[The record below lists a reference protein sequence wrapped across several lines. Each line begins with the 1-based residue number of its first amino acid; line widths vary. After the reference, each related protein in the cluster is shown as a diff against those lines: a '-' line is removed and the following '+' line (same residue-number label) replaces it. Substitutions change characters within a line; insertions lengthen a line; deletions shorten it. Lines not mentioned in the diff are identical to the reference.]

1 MELLGIIKCNQLQ
14 FLGRSCYGKYIAG
27 LQIALGGAVSAGITG
42 IAVFGISNQLQPAA
56 CSKHQRGHLGV
67 VGADRR
73 QHHHIS
79 GGIQHRAARLTG
91 RSARDLGSGNPG
103 MANIMATLGKG
114 PGFAV
119 LAGDVA
125 KTVLA
130 CGLCWLL
137 AGPVLGHTALLY
149 AGAGAISG
157 HNCSLWHKGWGGKG
171 VAVTC
176 TWLILYLP
184 VTGALCCLAGG
195 LAVLGLGY
203 LPLGAVLIPTLAVP
217 IAWVQYGPES
227 GIILL
232 LAAAMMFWRH
242 KNGLHRIFLG
252 QEKQFFRPKS

>member
-1 MELLGIIKCNQLQ
+1 MEITLRILCLLVGYLLGS
-14 FLGRSCYGKYIAG
+14 FLTAECIAR
-27 LQIALGGAVSAGITG
+27 L
-42 IAVFGISNQLQPAA
+42 
-56 CSKHQRGHLGV
+56 
-67 VGADRR
+67 
-73 QHHHIS
+73 
-79 GGIQHRAARLTG
+79 LTG

-203 LPLGAVLIPTLAVP
+203 LPWGRCSSPR
-217 IAWVQYGPES
+217 WQYPSPGCSMGPR
-227 GIILL
+227 
-232 LAAAMMFWRH
+232 AASSCCWPR
-242 KNGLHRIFLG
+242 L
-252 QEKQFFRPKS
+252 

>member
-1 MELLGIIKCNQLQ
+1 MEITLRILCLLVGYLLGS
-14 FLGRSCYGKYIAG
+14 FLTAECIAR
-27 LQIALGGAVSAGITG
+27 L
-42 IAVFGISNQLQPAA
+42 
-56 CSKHQRGHLGV
+56 
-67 VGADRR
+67 
-73 QHHHIS
+73 
-79 GGIQHRAARLTG
+79 LTG

-203 LPLGAVLIPTLAVP
+203 LPLGGGAHPHAGNAHRLGAVWARERHHPAVGRGYD
-217 IAWVQYGPES
+217 V
-227 GIILL
+227 
-232 LAAAMMFWRH
+232 LAAQKWIAQNFFGAGKTIFPPQKLRISYH
-242 KNGLHRIFLG
+242 GRAKKAILRRKTNGETAKNKKI
-252 QEKQFFRPKS
+252 EKIRKKFKKSVDI

>member
-1 MELLGIIKCNQLQ
+1 MLASVGMPAMETCSSLGPIQVC
-14 FLGRSCYGKYIAG
+14 
-27 LQIALGGAVSAGITG
+27 ITG
-42 IAVFGISNQLQPAA
+42 WSLWVTAFTLI
-56 CSKHQRGHLGV
+56 
-67 VGADRR
+67 
-73 QHHHIS
+73 
-79 GGIQHRAARLTG
+79 IQH
-91 RSARDLGSGNPG
+91 
-103 MANIMATLGKG
+103 
-114 PGFAV
+114 
-119 LAGDVA
+119 
-125 KTVLA
+125 
-130 CGLCWLL
+130 WLL

-157 HNCSLWHKGWGGKG
+157 HNYSLWHKGWGGKG

>member
-1 MELLGIIKCNQLQ
+1 
-14 FLGRSCYGKYIAG
+14 
-27 LQIALGGAVSAGITG
+27 
-42 IAVFGISNQLQPAA
+42 
-56 CSKHQRGHLGV
+56 
-67 VGADRR
+67 
-73 QHHHIS
+73 
-79 GGIQHRAARLTG
+79 
-91 RSARDLGSGNPG
+91 

-157 HNCSLWHKGWGGKG
+157 HNYSLWHKGWGGKG

-176 TWLILYLP
+176 TWLILYLS

>member
-1 MELLGIIKCNQLQ
+1 MEITLRILCLLVGYLLGS
-14 FLGRSCYGKYIAG
+14 FLAAECIA
-27 LQIALGGAVSAGITG
+27 
-42 IAVFGISNQLQPAA
+42 
-56 CSKHQRGHLGV
+56 R
-67 VGADRR
+67 
-73 QHHHIS
+73 
-79 GGIQHRAARLTG
+79 RLTG

-119 LAGDVA
+119 LAGDAA

-157 HNCSLWHKGWGGKG
+157 HNYSLWHKGCGGKG

>member
-1 MELLGIIKCNQLQ
+1 MDITLRILCLLVGYLLGS
-14 FLGRSCYGKYIAG
+14 FLTAECIA
-27 LQIALGGAVSAGITG
+27 
-42 IAVFGISNQLQPAA
+42 
-56 CSKHQRGHLGV
+56 R
-67 VGADRR
+67 
-73 QHHHIS
+73 
-79 GGIQHRAARLTG
+79 RLTG

-157 HNCSLWHKGWGGKG
+157 HNCSLWHKGRGGKG

-176 TWLILYLP
+176 AWLMLYLP
-184 VTGALCCLAGG
+184 VTGVLCCLAGG
-195 LAVLGLGY
+195 VAVMLTGY
-203 LPLGAVLIPTLAVP
+203 LPVGAVLIAALAVP
-217 IAWVQYGPES
+217 VGWLQYGTEA
-227 GIILL
+227 GIV
-232 LAAAMMFWRH
+232 LALNAVIMVTRH
-242 KNGLHRIFLG
+242 WAGLQRIHRGEEL
-252 QEKQFFRPKS
+252 QFFRPKL

>member
-1 MELLGIIKCNQLQ
+1 MEITLRILCLLVGYLLGS
-14 FLGRSCYGKYIAG
+14 FLTAECIA
-27 LQIALGGAVSAGITG
+27 
-42 IAVFGISNQLQPAA
+42 
-56 CSKHQRGHLGV
+56 R
-67 VGADRR
+67 
-73 QHHHIS
+73 
-79 GGIQHRAARLTG
+79 RLTG

-137 AGPVLGHTALLY
+137 AAPVLGHTALLY
-149 AGAGAISG
+149 AGAGTIFG
-157 HNCSLWHKGWGGKG
+157 HNYSLWHKGWGGKG

>member
-1 MELLGIIKCNQLQ
+1 MEITLRILCLLVGYLLGS
-14 FLGRSCYGKYIAG
+14 FLTAECIA
-27 LQIALGGAVSAGITG
+27 
-42 IAVFGISNQLQPAA
+42 
-56 CSKHQRGHLGV
+56 R
-67 VGADRR
+67 
-73 QHHHIS
+73 
-79 GGIQHRAARLTG
+79 RLTG

-157 HNCSLWHKGWGGKG
+157 HNYSLWNKGWGGKG

-176 TWLILYLP
+176 AWLILYLP
-184 VTGALCCLAGG
+184 VTGALCSL
-195 LAVLGLGY
+195 V
-203 LPLGAVLIPTLAVP
+203 
-217 IAWVQYGPES
+217 W
-227 GIILL
+227 
-232 LAAAMMFWRH
+232 
-242 KNGLHRIFLG
+242 
-252 QEKQFFRPKS
+252 

>member
-1 MELLGIIKCNQLQ
+1 MLLLT
-14 FLGRSCYGKYIAG
+14 LLLS
-27 LQIALGGAVSAGITG
+27 LALAAFFT
-42 IAVFGISNQLQPAA
+42 LLPARVL
-56 CSKHQRGHLGV
+56 HRRTTR
-67 VGADRR
+67 AD
-73 QHHHIS
+73 
-79 GGIQHRAARLTG
+79 
-91 RSARDLGSGNPG
+91 
-103 MANIMATLGKG
+103 
-114 PGFAV
+114 
-119 LAGDVA
+119 
-125 KTVLA
+125 
-130 CGLCWLL
+130 
-137 AGPVLGHTALLY
+137 LY
-149 AGAGAISG
+149 AGAGTISG
-157 HNCSLWHKGWGGKG
+157 HNYSLWHKGWGGKG

>member
-1 MELLGIIKCNQLQ
+1 MEITLRILCLLVGYLLGS
-14 FLGRSCYGKYIAG
+14 FLTAECIA
-27 LQIALGGAVSAGITG
+27 
-42 IAVFGISNQLQPAA
+42 
-56 CSKHQRGHLGV
+56 R
-67 VGADRR
+67 
-73 QHHHIS
+73 
-79 GGIQHRAARLTG
+79 RLTG

-130 CGLCWLL
+130 CGLCW
-137 AGPVLGHTALLY
+137 
-149 AGAGAISG
+149 
-157 HNCSLWHKGWGGKG
+157 
-171 VAVTC
+171 
-176 TWLILYLP
+176 
-184 VTGALCCLAGG
+184 LAGG